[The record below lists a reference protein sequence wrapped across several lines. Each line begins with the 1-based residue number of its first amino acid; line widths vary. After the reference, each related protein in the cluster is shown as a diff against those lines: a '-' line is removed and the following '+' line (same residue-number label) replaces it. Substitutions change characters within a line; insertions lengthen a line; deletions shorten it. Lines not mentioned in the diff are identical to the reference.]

1 MADASLA
8 TSGRGEAMSELFTS
22 PLFGLMITLGAYYAA
37 TVLQRR
43 CGHSP
48 LVNPVLVS
56 ALVLALFLWIE
67 NIPYEAYF
75 RGAAFVHLLLGPATV
90 ALAIPLYSQLP
101 QIRKALM
108 PILVSVLVGS
118 LTGIVS
124 AVGIG
129 WLLGAQRTTLL
140 SLAPKSVTT
149 PIAMGISEKIG
160 GQPSLTVIFVIVT
173 GILGAMIGHS
183 VVKALGIKDWRA
195 YGLAV
200 GVASHGVGTG
210 RAVQL
215 NETAGAFASLAMGLA
230 GLTAAVLIPIL
241 VKAFH

>member
-1 MADASLA
+1 
-8 TSGRGEAMSELFTS
+8 MSEYGIHELFNS
-22 PLFGLMITLGAYYAA
+22 PLFGLMITLGAYYVA
-37 TVLQRR
+37 TVIQRR
-43 CGHSP
+43 CKQSP
-48 LVNPVLVS
+48 LVNPVLIA
-56 ALVLALFLWIE
+56 ALAVALFLWIA
-67 NIPYEAYF
+67 NIPYAAYF
-75 RGAAFVHLLLGPATV
+75 RGALFVHFLLGPATV
-90 ALAIPLYSQLP
+90 ALAIPLYNQLH
-101 QIRKALM
+101 QVRKAM
-108 PILVSVLVGS
+108 IPILVSVVVGS

-129 WLLGAQRTTLL
+129 WLLGAQRATLL

-149 PIAMGISEKIG
+149 PIAMGIAEKIG
-160 GQPSLTVIFVIVT
+160 GQPSLTVMFVITT
-173 GILGAMIGHS
+173 GILGAMVGHS

-195 YGLAV
+195 YGLAI

-241 VKAFH
+241 VNAFV